1 MRTFPPAFWQLVAA
15 AELPA
20 KKSQALLEE
29 LGTSSLSPMAALLD
43 WEKLTK
49 AERAR
54 IEDANQKALTQAMDR
69 GVQILTPP
77 PYRVDKSAEFPVVLF
92 ADGDLTWTEKP
103 VVAIV
108 GSRSST
114 NYGIAVA
121 QKFAEHLSLGGVVV
135 SSGGAAG
142 IDTAAHEGAL
152 KGPSGTLA
160 VLGTGVDKVYPARN
174 NGLFSQIR
182 NQGCLV
188 SQFACGMPAKEYTFR
203 LRNYTLAA
211 LSDAVLIV
219 EAPEKSGALVTAHA
233 ALEQG
238 KPVFVVPGNI
248 TFFGFKGSHQLIRD
262 GATLVDHPD
271 QILEELGLDP
281 VGETQTYTSIL
292 PEAPTHA
299 AVLAALDAEAKS
311 AEKLCE
317 LTSLSSPEVMMALTE
332 LELMGR
338 IIRTGIGYSIRP

>member
-1 MRTFPPAFWQLVAA
+1 
-15 AELPA
+15 
-20 KKSQALLEE
+20 
-29 LGTSSLSPMAALLD
+29 MAALLD
-43 WEKLTK
+43 WEKLSK

-54 IEDANQKALTQAMDR
+54 IEDANQKALTQAMER
-69 GVQILTPP
+69 GVQVLAPP
-77 PYRVDKSAEFPVVLF
+77 PYRVENPQEFPVVLF
-92 ADGDLTWTEKP
+92 ADGDLSWVEKP

-108 GSRSST
+108 GSRSCT

-152 KGPSGTLA
+152 KGPTGTLA

-182 NQGCLV
+182 KQGCLI

-203 LRNYTLAA
+203 LRNYSIAA

-219 EAPEKSGALVTAHA
+219 EAPEKSGALVTAHT
-233 ALEQG
+233 ALDQG

-271 QILEELGLDP
+271 QILEELGLEP
-281 VGETQTYTSIL
+281 VGELQPHSSTLPVEASHATVMNIL
-292 PEAPTHA
+292 EAEPI
-299 AVLAALDAEAKS
+299 S
-311 AEKLCE
+311 AEKVCE
-317 LTSLSSPEVMMALTE
+317 LSGLSSPEVMMALTE